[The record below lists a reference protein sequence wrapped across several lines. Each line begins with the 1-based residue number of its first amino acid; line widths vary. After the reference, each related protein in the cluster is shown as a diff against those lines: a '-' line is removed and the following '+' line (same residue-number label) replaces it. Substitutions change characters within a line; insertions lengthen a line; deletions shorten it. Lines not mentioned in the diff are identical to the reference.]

1 MCFKCSGQAYVGAFL
16 RVSAVSPQ
24 GIEGVLQSESPAS
37 SDSAGSAA
45 EATDAELQTVGTFC
59 QVHHISEME
68 SGNAQMLLLGHRRLK
83 RLHTVSSSLYSVPLF
98 FTFYLD
104 PDKTSSF
111 HLWSRE

>member
-1 MCFKCSGQAYVGAFL
+1 VGAFL

-45 EATDAELQTVGTFC
+45 EATDADLQTVGTFC

-83 RLHTVSSSLYSVPLF
+83 RLHTVSSFLYSVPLRS
-98 FTFYLD
+98 TFYLD
-104 PDKTSSF
+104 PDNTGSF
-111 HLWSRE
+111 HLYSRE